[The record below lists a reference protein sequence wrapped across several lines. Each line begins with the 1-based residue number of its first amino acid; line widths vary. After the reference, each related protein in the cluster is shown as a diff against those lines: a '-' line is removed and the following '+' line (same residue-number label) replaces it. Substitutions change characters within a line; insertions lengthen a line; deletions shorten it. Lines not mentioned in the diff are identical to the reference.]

1 MLNPAAK
8 HPSNRFRMRFRRNYR
23 RNKWVFWMAVPILLY
38 YLIFHYLPMAGVVIA
53 FKNYKPAR
61 GVLDSQWVGLRNFA
75 SFFRSPYAGRL
86 VLNTITI
93 NALQLV
99 FGFPAPI
106 ILALLLNEIKC
117 MPYRR
122 GIQTLSY
129 LPHFISTV
137 VICGMITEWSA
148 TKGIFNDV
156 RALFNL
162 TRVNVLSEAAMFRTL
177 FVGSGIWQELGWGS
191 IIYLATLSSADPN
204 LYEAAVIDGAG
215 RWKQAIHITL
225 PTLTSLIIMQ
235 LIMRIGRMMSLGF
248 EKIILLYTPL
258 TYDTADVISTYIY
271 RRGLQEA
278 NFSLGT
284 AIGLFNSLINFILLI
299 SANALSRRIAHESL
313 W

>member
-1 MLNPAAK
+1 MAQSVAK
-8 HPSNRFRMRFRRNYR
+8 RPSDLFGTRFRRNYQ
-23 RNKWVFWMAVPILLY
+23 RNKWVFWMAVPVLLY
-38 YLIFHYLPMAGVVIA
+38 YVIFHYVPMGGVVIA
-53 FKNYKPAR
+53 FQNYKPAR
-61 GVLDSQWVGLRNFA
+61 GLLNSPWVGMRNFA
-75 SFFRSPYAGRL
+75 SFFKSPYAGRL
-86 VLNTITI
+86 ILNTVTI

-99 FGFPAPI
+99 FGFPTPI

-122 GIQTLSY
+122 SIQTLSY

-137 VICGMITEWSA
+137 VICGMITEWAA

-156 RALFNL
+156 RVLFGL
-162 TRVNVLSEAAMFRTL
+162 SRVNILSEAGMFRSL
-177 FVGSGIWQELGWGS
+177 YVASGIWQELGWSS

-215 RWKQAIHITL
+215 RWKQAVHITL
-225 PTLTSLIIMQ
+225 PTLVPLILMQ
-235 LIMRIGRMMSLGF
+235 LILRIGRMMSLGF

-258 TYDTADVISTYIY
+258 TYETADVISTYIY
-271 RRGLQEA
+271 RRGLQES

-284 AIGLFNSLINFILLI
+284 AIGIFNSVINLALLV
-299 SANALSRRIAHESL
+299 SANALSRRVTQESL